1 MPNNNIK
8 SDVQYNNYNASSF
21 ENVQNNQTTQK
32 FINYQS
38 KKIISDT
45 RQDSELSWNQ
55 ITQQNQNITNFQS
68 LRIKSNQ
75 QNINTKIINQNRLDF
90 QFKKSGTIV
99 SNVNFPWNPIIQKCK
114 NLPDPLHKKGKYT
127 VIINQIKKKYGNFID
142 CPVYLIKKINSSNK
156 YELNDIRKSLYYK
169 ALFQE
174 TTLQF
179 PNINLTYDYMYRK
192 YFDLKNLDEYTLFER
207 IFIEK
212 CKNNNTL
219 LIDLYKREYIRF
231 SLH

>member
-1 MPNNNIK
+1 MPTNNIK
-8 SDVQYNNYNASSF
+8 SDVQYKNYNANSF
-21 ENVQNNQTTQK
+21 KNVQNNQTTQK
-32 FINYQS
+32 IINYQS

-55 ITQQNQNITNFQS
+55 ITQKNQTTTNFQS
-68 LRIKSNQ
+68 LRIKLNH
-75 QNINTKIINQNRLDF
+75 QNTLDF
-90 QFKKSGTIV
+90 QFKKSGTILPA
-99 SNVNFPWNPIIQKCK
+99 VNFPWNPIIQKCK
-114 NLPDPLHKKGKYT
+114 NFPDPLHRKGKYG

-142 CPVYLIKKINSSNK
+142 CPILIIKKINLTNK

-169 ALFQE
+169 ALYQE

-179 PNINLTYDYMYRK
+179 PSINLTYDYMYRK
-192 YFDLKNLDEYTLFER
+192 YFDLKNLDEYTLSEK

-212 CKNNNTL
+212 CKNNNTP
-219 LIDLYKREYIRF
+219 LIELYKREYIRF